1 MEHNF
6 WKQLS
11 PLDGFLIA
19 LNCVLLLLLFTAG
32 RGQTAV
38 HYSQPNPQTTA
49 EQTTAEQ
56 TTAEQPDPP
65 APVFTVDDAA
75 FIAAMLAP

>member
-11 PLDGFLIA
+11 PLDSFLIL

-32 RGQTAV
+32 TGQTAV
-38 HYSQPNPQTTA
+38 SYGQSSTPLN
-49 EQTTAEQ
+49 
-56 TTAEQPDPP
+56 AEQPTADPP
-65 APVFTVDDAA
+65 ATPAFTADDAA

>member
-56 TTAEQPDPP
+56 PDPP

>member
-11 PLDGFLIA
+11 PLDGFLIL

-32 RGQTAV
+32 TGQTAV
-38 HYSQPNPQTTA
+38 SYGQSSAPLNA
-49 EQTTAEQ
+49 EQP
-56 TTAEQPDPP
+56 TAEQPIADPP
-65 APVFTVDDAA
+65 ATPAFTADDAA
-75 FIAAMLAP
+75 FIAATLAP